1 MCGSPPGTG
10 GKPPRETGRMSGS
23 RLGSRS
29 DVSRVDETMS
39 ARARTASDALHTSG
53 YRLTTQRQMVWDT
66 LRLSKKHLDA
76 EAICTSIRRRNPRF
90 NLATTYRSLEVLEKL
105 GLVKQTRI
113 GERGYYQLAEEGQDH
128 YHLECD
134 DCGST
139 LHIEGD
145 HMVPVLHHITDEHGF
160 VVSTADLVVHGRCA
174 RCQAK
179 AARTR

>member
-1 MCGSPPGTG
+1 
-10 GKPPRETGRMSGS
+10 MSS
-23 RLGSRS
+23 VARS
-29 DVSRVDETMS
+29 AGE
-39 ARARTASDALHTSG
+39 ALHTSG
-53 YRLTTQRQMVWDT
+53 YRLTTQRQLVWDT

-76 EAICTSIRRRNPRF
+76 EAICTAIRRRYPRF

-105 GLVKQTRI
+105 GLVKQTRL
-113 GERGYYQLAEEGQDH
+113 GERGYYELAEEGQDH
-128 YHLECD
+128 YHLVCD
-134 DCGST
+134 ECGST

-179 AARTR
+179 ASR